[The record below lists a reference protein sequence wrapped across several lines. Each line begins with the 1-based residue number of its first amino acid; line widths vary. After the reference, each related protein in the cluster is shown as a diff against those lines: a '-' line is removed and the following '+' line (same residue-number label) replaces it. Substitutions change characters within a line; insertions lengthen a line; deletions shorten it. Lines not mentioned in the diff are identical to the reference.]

1 MELLET
7 LLGSLLPAEKS
18 QWLNAHVILEAHRFI
33 SLFEPEGCVIN
44 DLFRRQNQNMVNASC
59 LQPDT
64 CADSRNRVNDCN
76 VPYNKQREELDLS
89 SWVSCECEQDVPKR
103 TCAHPHILRFP
114 GAFDRLGCSTG
125 FENGHHE
132 IHSDRVKI
140 IQLAE
145 ALGMHLLIT
154 CNPLDILR
162 ILTIALYWRHS

>member
-1 MELLET
+1 M
-7 LLGSLLPAEKS
+7 
-18 QWLNAHVILEAHRFI
+18 
-33 SLFEPEGCVIN
+33 N
-44 DLFRRQNQNMVNASC
+44 DLSWRQNQNMVNASC

-76 VPYNKQREELDLS
+76 VPYNKQREELYFS
-89 SWVSCECEQDVPKR
+89 SWMSCECEQDVPKR

-114 GAFDRLGCSTG
+114 GAFDRLGRSAG
-125 FENGHHE
+125 FENGNHE
-132 IHSDRVKI
+132 IHSDRDKI

-162 ILTIALYWRHS
+162 IFGYSSILASFLTLSACLPQLEQRASSSDARHD